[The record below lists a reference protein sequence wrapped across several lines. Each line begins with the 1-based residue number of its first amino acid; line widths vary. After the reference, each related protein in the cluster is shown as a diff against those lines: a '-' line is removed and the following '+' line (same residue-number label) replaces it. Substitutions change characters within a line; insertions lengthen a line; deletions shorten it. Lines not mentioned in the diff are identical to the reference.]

1 MKKIFKRI
9 LNLALAFTMFCTLIS
24 VNTLSVSAK
33 NNEEAPASDILTKNE
48 ETVGTSALNL
58 DSLFSP
64 MVVASQNN
72 APKLSNV
79 KLSYKNNKLI
89 FTGKL
94 YDGKISVD
102 LVSSGEFYKN
112 EKTENANIYENMI
125 LSDMC
130 DSGNIHFVQFKI
142 DKDNLCINIILQN
155 KNTSELMEFK
165 VSIDE
170 SVFNNIY
177 NSYENSLSG
186 IELERK
192 IIELNSVSKNLINPP
207 STSTTTVEGVHA
219 MTNINSNGASRATY
233 NGWMRLIND
242 LNRYGSVKLGNYSDI
257 NASFLK
263 GAGWKYDNNN
273 SNAPYTFA
281 CYSQKNG
288 TYNYTSQFALV
299 DIVNQSYY
307 VSDTKWFAG
316 TQAKYVDGM
325 IVNYNTLDDKL
336 TVQYYG
342 WGLDLNKFELGLN
355 GLTNKAVFINR
366 SVNKKTESG
375 GSIAKAAI
383 CLSSTA
389 STISDVWTG
398 IQPYTNQSIN
408 YTELFD
414 QTYSAQYNRYNGK
427 VIRGIAESS
436 GTEYLNK
443 PGHFLNVSGTM
454 SYSVGTST
462 SWWNGYKY
470 TCRTA
475 I

>member
-1 MKKIFKRI
+1 MKKINRI
-9 LNLALAFTMFCTLIS
+9 LNLALIFAMLCTFIS

-33 NNEEAPASDILTKNE
+33 NNEDVPTSDILTKNE
-48 ETVGTSALNL
+48 ETVGTSAINL

-64 MVVASQNN
+64 MVRTIQNN

-79 KLSYKNNKLI
+79 KLSHKNNELI

-94 YDGKISVD
+94 YDGKRSVN

-112 EKTENANIYENMI
+112 EKTENANIYGNMI
-125 LSDMC
+125 LGDMC
-130 DSGNIHFVQFKI
+130 DSGNMHFVQFKI

-155 KNTSELMEFK
+155 KNTNELMEFK

-177 NSYENSLSG
+177 NAYENSLSG
-186 IELERK
+186 MELERK

-207 STSTTTVEGVHA
+207 STSTTTIEGIDA
-219 MTNINSNGASRATY
+219 MTNIDSNVGSRATY

-242 LNRYGSVKLGNYSDI
+242 LNRNGSVKLSNYSDI
-257 NASFLK
+257 NSSWLK
-263 GAGWKYDNNN
+263 GAGWMYDNNN
-273 SNAPYTFA
+273 GSAPYSFA

-288 TYNYTSQFALV
+288 TYNYMSQFTML
-299 DIVNQSYY
+299 DIIKQSYY
-307 VSDTKWFAG
+307 VSDTKWQAG
-316 TQAKYVDGM
+316 MQAKYVDGM
-325 IVNYNTLDDKL
+325 IVDYNTLNDVL
-336 TVQYYG
+336 TVKYYG
-342 WGLDLNKFELGLN
+342 WGLALNKFELGLN
-355 GLTNKAVFINR
+355 GLTNKAIFINR
-366 SVNKKTESG
+366 SVNKKTESS
-375 GSIAKAAI
+375 GSIAKGAI

-398 IQPYTNQSIN
+398 IQPYTNQSVN

-427 VIRGIAESS
+427 VVRGITESS
-436 GTEYLNK
+436 GTEYLNRA
-443 PGHFLNVSGTM
+443 GHFLNVSGTM
-454 SYSVGTST
+454 SYSLGTST
-462 SWWNGYKY
+462 SWWTGYKY
-470 TCRTA
+470 TCTRA